1 MSKNCAPETFR
12 TPRQGPCSSFAGAKV
27 QQFRKPPKLI
37 NNFFQKNCIH
47 NTPYIILI
55 YARETILSLLE
66 IMTSPLFSPVKR
78 SYKNKPKPIYPDQKQ
93 RNDTFLSDL
102 RHFISHI

>member
-12 TPRQGPCSSFAGAKV
+12 TPRQGPCFSFAGAKV
-27 QQFRKPPKLI
+27 QQFRKPPKHI

-55 YARETILSLLE
+55 YAREEFRLSKKTTT
-66 IMTSPLFSPVKR
+66 TSVTPSFEK
-78 SYKNKPKPIYPDQKQ
+78 
-93 RNDTFLSDL
+93 
-102 RHFISHI
+102 